1 MKTQRLR
8 LFGNVSIQTRM
19 LLIIVPLIVVPM
31 LILAIVGFLA
41 ASGEAAKTSVRYL
54 KQRENDLRT
63 IAENLP
69 IRDYYFNQ
77 FYGLTDE
84 AEVYR
89 RGLERSLKR
98 FADRS
103 NSIEPIYTQVRYV
116 DQRGSEAVKIL
127 YPHKEMAED
136 GGSGHSSSDRLQVIQ
151 APFFTAVRALEAQ
164 QIYLSP
170 LGPTMTAAIPLYQP
184 GEGNQ
189 APTFLGAIVLDFV
202 YPLQEFQRTKW
213 VITLS
218 FAILTAFS
226 LGIALLLTINRVRHL
241 AEPIRRLAE
250 AANRIAAGQR
260 SVTVEHNAADEIG
273 VLAQSFNDMARSLET
288 HEAAVQRKVEEMI
301 TLYEIGQEIIA
312 QVAFAPT
319 LELIV
324 ARAHALLQADASLLA
339 LRQENSDTF
348 VIQAHSGTVS
358 DPVTSVS
365 FRPGEGLGGQIV
377 ATGLPIMVGDYP
389 TEYADSPFRDVVQEA
404 GLRSWLGVP
413 LQARDTVMGVL
424 YVISRTPQQ
433 FRDDDQRLLSALGD
447 QAAIAIENARLYEQ
461 VRQHSQELE
470 TLVIERTRALQEANR
485 QLEAASRHKSEF
497 LANMSHELRTPMNA
511 IIGFTRLVMRRS
523 QDVLAPRQYE
533 NLEKILVSA
542 EHLLSLIND
551 VLDLA
556 KVEAG
561 RTEVYP
567 VEFVLGP
574 MLAECLHTV
583 EPMLKSEQVRL
594 VQEVEA
600 DLPTLY
606 MDRDRVKQILMNL
619 LSNAV
624 KFTHTG
630 TITVTAYSHNSAIVM
645 TVADTGIGIPEA
657 ALARIFEEF
666 RQVDSSTTR
675 EYGGTGLGLAISLQF
690 ARLMGGDITV
700 QSTVGVGSTF
710 TMTLPRRYTPVPEEI

>member
-260 SVTVEHNAADEIG
+260 SVTVEHNADDEIG

>member
-1 MKTQRLR
+1 
-8 LFGNVSIQTRM
+8 M

-41 ASGEAAKTSVRYL
+41 ASGEAAKTSTKYL

-89 RGLERSLKR
+89 HGLERSLKR

-103 NSIEPIYTQVRYV
+103 NSIEPIYMQVRYV
-116 DQRGSEAVKIL
+116 DQRGIEAVKIL
-127 YPHKEMAED
+127 YFHKGAAD
-136 GGSGHSSSDRLQVIQ
+136 AGGGYISSDRQQVTQI
-151 APFFTAVRALEAQ
+151 PLFTAVRALEGQ
-164 QIYLSP
+164 QVYMSP
-170 LGPTMTAAIPLYQP
+170 PGPTMTAAIPVYQP
-184 GEGNQ
+184 GEGKQ
-189 APTFLGAIVLDFV
+189 APTFLGTIVLDFV
-202 YPLQEFQRTKW
+202 YPLQEFQRTKR
-213 VITLS
+213 VITLW

-226 LGIALLLTINRVRHL
+226 LGIALVLTVNRVRRL
-241 AEPIRRLAE
+241 ADPIRRLAE

-260 SVTVEHNAADEIG
+260 SVTVEHEANDEIG
-273 VLAQSFNDMARSLET
+273 VLAQAFNAMARSLET
-288 HEAAVQRKVEEMI
+288 HEAALQRKVEETT

-324 ARAHALLQADASLLA
+324 ARTHALLQADASLLA
-339 LRQENSDTF
+339 LRQQDSDTF

-358 DPVTSVS
+358 DAVTSGS
-365 FRPGEGLGGQIV
+365 FRPGEGLGGRIV
-377 ATGLPIMVGDYP
+377 ATGLPVLVGDYP
-389 TEYADSPFRDVVQEA
+389 AAYADSPFREVVQEA

-461 VRQHSQELE
+461 VRQHTAELE
-470 TLVIERTRALQEANR
+470 RLVAERTRELREANR
-485 QLEAASRHKSEF
+485 QLEAVSRHKSEF

-523 QDVLAPRQYE
+523 RDVLAPRQYE

-567 VEFVLGP
+567 VEFVLNP

-583 EPMLKSEQVRL
+583 EPLLKGEQVRF
-594 VQEVEA
+594 VQQVA
-600 DLPTLY
+600 DDLPTLY
-606 MDRDRVKQILMNL
+606 TDRDKMKQILMNL

-624 KFTHTG
+624 KFTHIG
-630 TITVTAYSHNSAIVM
+630 TITLTARSHKDRIVM
-645 TVADTGIGIPEA
+645 AVADTGIGIPEM
-657 ALARIFEEF
+657 ALAHIFEEF
-666 RQVDSSTTR
+666 QQVDSSTTR
-675 EYGGTGLGLAISLQF
+675 EYGGTGLGLTISRQF

-700 QSTVGVGSTF
+700 QSTVGTGSTF
-710 TMTLPRRYTPVPEEI
+710 TLTLPQRYTSVPEGA

>member
-1 MKTQRLR
+1 
-8 LFGNVSIQTRM
+8 M

-41 ASGEAAKTSVRYL
+41 ASGEAAKTSTKYL

-116 DQRGSEAVKIL
+116 DQRGVEAVKLL
-127 YPHKEMAED
+127 YPHKGAAEA
-136 GGSGHSSSDRLQVIQ
+136 GGGGYISSDRQQVVQ

-164 QIYLSP
+164 QVYMSP
-170 LGPTMTAAIPLYQP
+170 PGPTMTAAIPVYQP

-202 YPLQEFQRTKW
+202 YPLQEFQRTKR

-218 FAILTAFS
+218 FVILTALS
-226 LGIALLLTINRVRHL
+226 LGIALVLTVNRVRRL
-241 AEPIRRLAE
+241 ADPIRRLAE

-260 SVTVEHNAADEIG
+260 SVTVEHEANDEIG

-288 HEAAVQRKVEEMI
+288 HEAALQRKVEETT

-312 QVAFAPT
+312 QVALAPT

-339 LRQENSDTF
+339 LRQEESDTF
-348 VIQAHSGTVS
+348 VIQAHSGPVS
-358 DPVTSVS
+358 DAVISTR
-365 FRPGEGLGGQIV
+365 FRPGQGLGGRIV
-377 ATGLPIMVGDYP
+377 ATGLPVLVGDYP
-389 TEYADSPFRDVVQEA
+389 AEYADSPFRDVVQEA

-433 FRDDDQRLLSALGD
+433 FHDDEQRLLSALGD

-461 VRQHSQELE
+461 VRQHTAELE
-470 TLVIERTRALQEANR
+470 NLVAERTRELQAANR

-523 QDVLAPRQYE
+523 RDVLAPRQYE

-561 RTEVYP
+561 RTEVYA

-574 MLAECLHTV
+574 LLAECLHTV

-594 VQEVEA
+594 VQEVA
-600 DLPTLY
+600 VDLPTLY
-606 MDRDRVKQILMNL
+606 TDRDKVKQILMNL
-619 LSNAV
+619 LSNAS
-624 KFTHTG
+624 KFTHAG
-630 TITVTAYSHNSAIVM
+630 TITLTARSHKGAVAIA
-645 TVADTGIGIPEA
+645 VADTGIGVPEA
-657 ALARIFEEF
+657 ALAHIFEEF

-675 EYGGTGLGLAISLQF
+675 EYGGTGLGLTISRQF

-700 QSTVGVGSTF
+700 QSHVGVGSTF
-710 TMTLPRRYTPVPEEI
+710 TLTLPQRYTSAIEKA

>member
-1 MKTQRLR
+1 M
-8 LFGNVSIQTRM
+8 
-19 LLIIVPLIVVPM
+19 
-31 LILAIVGFLA
+31 
-41 ASGEAAKTSVRYL
+41 
-54 KQRENDLRT
+54 
-63 IAENLP
+63 
-69 IRDYYFNQ
+69 
-77 FYGLTDE
+77 
-84 AEVYR
+84 
-89 RGLERSLKR
+89 
-98 FADRS
+98 
-103 NSIEPIYTQVRYV
+103 
-116 DQRGSEAVKIL
+116 
-127 YPHKEMAED
+127 
-136 GGSGHSSSDRLQVIQ
+136 
-151 APFFTAVRALEAQ
+151 
-164 QIYLSP
+164 
-170 LGPTMTAAIPLYQP
+170 
-184 GEGNQ
+184 
-189 APTFLGAIVLDFV
+189 
-202 YPLQEFQRTKW
+202 
-213 VITLS
+213 
-218 FAILTAFS
+218 
-226 LGIALLLTINRVRHL
+226 
-241 AEPIRRLAE
+241 
-250 AANRIAAGQR
+250 
-260 SVTVEHNAADEIG
+260 
-273 VLAQSFNDMARSLET
+273 
-288 HEAAVQRKVEEMI
+288 
-301 TLYEIGQEIIA
+301 
-312 QVAFAPT
+312 AFAST

-348 VIQAHSGTVS
+348 VIQVHSGTVS
-358 DPVTSVS
+358 DAVTSTR
-365 FRPGEGLGGQIV
+365 FRPGVGLGGRIV
-377 ATGLPIMVGDYP
+377 STGLPVLVGDYP
-389 TEYADSPFRDVVQEA
+389 AEHADSPFREAVQEA

-447 QAAIAIENARLYEQ
+447 QAAIPIENARALRAGAATY
-461 VRQHSQELE
+461 RRAGN
-470 TLVIERTRALQEANR
+470 LVTERTRELQEANR

-523 QDVLAPRQYE
+523 RDVLAPRQYE

-583 EPMLKSEQVRL
+583 EPVLKGEQVRL
-594 VQEVEA
+594 VQEVVA

-606 MDRDRVKQILMNL
+606 TDRDKVKQILMNL

-630 TITVTAYSHNSAIVM
+630 RLPSPPAPTRTRITIA
-645 TVADTGIGIPEA
+645 VADTGIGVPEA
-657 ALARIFEEF
+657 ALEHIFEEF

-675 EYGGTGLGLAISLQF
+675 EYGGTGLGLAISRQF

-700 QSTVGVGSTF
+700 QSTVGLAQP
-710 TMTLPRRYTPVPEEI
+710 LPDTAAAVYPSAPEEG